1 MSSLRSTVEEREVQG
16 ILPLRGCFAFQG
28 VLVRVS
34 WSLIFWVALEDAYCR
49 RLIVGVPL
57 RAANLGL

>member
-34 WSLIFWVALEDAYCR
+34 WSLIFWVALEDAYCGSPR
-49 RLIVGVPL
+49 
-57 RAANLGL
+57 